1 VSGVVADD
9 GRRDRADE
17 SGAAGRAGV
26 DGRGPDVTAGGGV
39 TAGVGATAG
48 RDATAGGHAGW
59 TTTGSRV
66 VYENRWIRVREDDVV
81 RPDGGAGVYG
91 VVEVRQPSVFVV
103 ALTDDDEVVLV
114 SQRRYTTGAVSV
126 EVPAGGTDGE
136 DPLVAAQRE
145 LAEET
150 GLAAREWTAVGRMD
164 ALNGIADAPEHVF
177 LARGLA
183 PVEGGDDGRGR
194 VEEGIDSVRTVPFA
208 DALRLVADGT
218 IRDGETIAA
227 LAFAAIHLRRFH

>member
-1 VSGVVADD
+1 MS
-9 GRRDRADE
+9 E
-17 SGAAGRAGV
+17 
-26 DGRGPDVTAGGGV
+26 
-39 TAGVGATAG
+39 
-48 RDATAGGHAGW
+48 HAGW

-66 VYENRWIRVREDDVV
+66 VYENPWIRVREDQVL
-81 RPDGGAGVYG
+81 RPDGGPGVYG
-91 VVEVRQPSVFVV
+91 VVEVRNHSVFVV

-150 GLAAREWTAVGRMD
+150 GLAARAWTAVGRMD

-177 LARGLA
+177 LARGLS
-183 PVEGGDDGRGR
+183 PLVDDDGHGR
-194 VEEGIDSVRTVPFA
+194 VEEGIDTVRTVPFA
-208 DALRLVADGT
+208 DVLALVADGT

-227 LAFAAIHLRRFH
+227 LAFVGIHLGRFR